1 MAGLTSQEMKYEA
14 QIAYE
19 ALASAD
25 APGYTDKQWSIL
37 LTQAQEN
44 LVLSLCRSGMDAE
57 ELGRRA
63 ISKLIVERSET
74 PDGQHQFIENG
85 WVVSLQDN
93 YLHILKDT
101 AHSNKETQI
110 KVKPVSYDFYH
121 ANTENPFYNP
131 TSKEFWRLVGKESV
145 IIVTDGSTL
154 TDYDIIY
161 VKRPV
166 PIIVG
171 EGKATEPIEI
181 EGYTGP
187 KNCELD
193 HSVHRI
199 IVSEAANLA
208 LTYTRNVN
216 Q

>member
-1 MAGLTSQEMKYEA
+1 MAGLTANEMKYEA

-63 ISKLIVERSET
+63 ISKLIVEDDE
-74 PDGQHQFIENG
+74 PAIESYGMINSAYR
-85 WVVSLQDN
+85 VTLEED

-101 AHSNKETQI
+101 ANQEVR
-110 KVKPVSYDFYH
+110 VKPVSYDFLH
-121 ANTENPFYNP
+121 ANFENPFEAPSN
-131 TSKEFWRLVGKESV
+131 KEYWRLMGKQSV
-145 IIVTDGSTL
+145 IIVTDGTKL
-154 TDYDIIY
+154 EGYKIIY
-161 VKRPV
+161 VKRPE
-166 PIIVG
+166 PIIVDIKSKPG
-171 EGKATEPIEI
+171 IIVEGI
-181 EGYTGP
+181 EGP
-187 KNCELD
+187 RDCKLD

-199 IVSEAANLA
+199 IVGEAANLA
-208 LTYTRNVN
+208 LAYTRNVN

>member
-1 MAGLTSQEMKYEA
+1 MAGLTANEMKYEA

-63 ISKLIVERSET
+63 ISKLIVEDDE
-74 PDGQHQFIENG
+74 PAIESYGMINSAYR
-85 WVVSLQDN
+85 VTLEED

-101 AHSNKETQI
+101 ANQEVR
-110 KVKPVSYDFYH
+110 VKPVSYDFLH
-121 ANTENPFYNP
+121 ANFENPFEAPSN
-131 TSKEFWRLVGKESV
+131 KEYWRLMGKQSV
-145 IIVTDGSTL
+145 IIVTDGTKL
-154 TDYDIIY
+154 EGYKIIY
-161 VKRPV
+161 VKRPE
-166 PIIVG
+166 PIIVDIKSKPG
-171 EGKATEPIEI
+171 IIVEGI
-181 EGYTGP
+181 EGP
-187 KNCELD
+187 RDCKLD

-208 LTYTRNVN
+208 LAYTRNVN

>member
-1 MAGLTSQEMKYEA
+1 MTGLTAQQMKYEA
-14 QIAYE
+14 QLAYE

-63 ISKLIVERSET
+63 ISRLIEEKSKT
-74 PDGQHQFIENG
+74 PEGAHQFIQNG
-85 WVVSLQDN
+85 WVIGLEDD

-101 AHSNKETQI
+101 AYTSSTSGI

-121 ANTENPFYNP
+121 ANIENPFDNP
-131 TSKEFWRLVGKESV
+131 TSKEFWRLMGKQSV
-145 IIVTDGSTL
+145 IVVTNGDAL
-154 TDYDIIY
+154 TDYEIVY
-161 VKRPV
+161 VRRPE
-166 PIIVG
+166 PII
-171 EGKATEPIEI
+171 TSNIEI
-181 EGYTGP
+181 EGYGGP
-187 KNCELD
+187 KDCELD

-208 LTYTRNVN
+208 LAYTRNIN

>member
-1 MAGLTSQEMKYEA
+1 MAGLSAQEMKYEA
-14 QIAYE
+14 QLAYE

-63 ISKLIVERSET
+63 ISKLIEEVT
-74 PDGQHQFIENG
+74 DPVIESYNIIDSAYR
-85 WVVSLQDN
+85 VILEDD

-101 AHSNKETQI
+101 ANQEVQ
-110 KVKPVSYDFYH
+110 VKPVSYDFLH
-121 ANTENPFYNP
+121 ANFENPFEAPSN
-131 TSKEFWRLVGKESV
+131 KEYWRLVGKQSV
-145 IIVTDGSTL
+145 IIVTNGVNLDS
-154 TDYDIIY
+154 YKIVY
-161 VKRPV
+161 VRRPK
-166 PIIVG
+166 PIITAA
-171 EGKATEPIEI
+171 GKSTSPLEI
-181 EGYTGP
+181 EGYPGP
-187 KNCELD
+187 RNCELD

-208 LTYTRNVN
+208 LAYTRNVN

>member
-1 MAGLTSQEMKYEA
+1 MTGLTAQQMKYEA
-14 QIAYE
+14 QLAYE

-63 ISKLIVERSET
+63 ISSLIEEKDNLHIT
-74 PDGQHQFIENG
+74 ADTMIPNG
-85 WVVSLQDN
+85 YRASLEED

-101 AHSNKETQI
+101 ANQGVR
-110 KVKPVSYDFYH
+110 VKPVSYDFLH
-121 ANTENPFYNP
+121 ANLENPFEKP
-131 TSKEFWRLVGKESV
+131 TSKEFWRLVGKQSV
-145 IIVTDGSTL
+145 IIVTDN
-154 TDYDIIY
+154 TDLENYSMVY
-161 VKRPV
+161 VKRPE
-166 PIIVG
+166 PII
-171 EGKATEPIEI
+171 TSDIEI
-181 EGYTGP
+181 EGYEGP
-187 KNCELD
+187 KDCELD

-208 LTYTRNVN
+208 LAYTRNIN

>member
-1 MAGLTSQEMKYEA
+1 MAGLIAQEMKYEA
-14 QIAYE
+14 QLAYE

-63 ISKLIVERSET
+63 ISKLITEKPDPVIT
-74 PDGQHQFIENG
+74 PEPNIESAYRVQLEN
-85 WVVSLQDN
+85 N

-101 AHSNKETQI
+101 ANKDTANQEV
-110 KVKPVSYDFYH
+110 KVKPVSYDFLH
-121 ANTENPFYNP
+121 SNFENPFTKPYE
-131 TSKEFWRLVGKESV
+131 KEYWRLVGNESV
-145 IIVTDGSTL
+145 IIVTDGTEL
-154 TDYDIIY
+154 TDYYILYIR
-161 VKRPV
+161 RPV
-166 PIIVG
+166 PIIVDNSV
-171 EGKATEPIEI
+171 IEDVV
-181 EGYTGP
+181 GP

>member
-1 MAGLTSQEMKYEA
+1 MAGLTANEMKYEA
-14 QIAYE
+14 QLAYE

-63 ISKLIVERSET
+63 ISKLIVED
-74 PDGQHQFIENG
+74 DGPVIDIYNMIDSAYRVTLE
-85 WVVSLQDN
+85 DD

-101 AHSNKETQI
+101 ANQEVR
-110 KVKPVSYDFYH
+110 VKPVSYDFLH
-121 ANTENPFYNP
+121 ANFENPFEAP
-131 TSKEFWRLVGKESV
+131 TSKEYWRLMGKQSV
-145 IIVTDGSTL
+145 IIVTDGTEL
-154 TDYDIIY
+154 GDYKIIY
-161 VKRPV
+161 VRRPK

-171 EGKATEPIEI
+171 STDSVGINLIEI

-187 KNCELD
+187 RNCELD

-208 LTYTRNVN
+208 LAYTRNVN